1 VTHDSMDRLCSC
13 YVHPHYDS
21 LHCPFSLMW
30 FRVWCVIGQHQASR
44 VFDTGVKRE
53 LKERM
58 ISDNTAPVHQSVV
71 MMMTLVIL
79 KPMIR
84 TRTSARIAVT
94 VSVGIDL
101 KELRWGRQQPKCLK
115 FCPGI
120 EVYGRFPLKK

>member
-1 VTHDSMDRLCSC
+1 M
-13 YVHPHYDS
+13 
-21 LHCPFSLMW
+21 
-30 FRVWCVIGQHQASR
+30 SR

-94 VSVGIDL
+94 VSVGL
-101 KELRWGRQQPKCLK
+101 T
-115 FCPGI
+115 
-120 EVYGRFPLKK
+120 